1 MLQNCYNFYKI
12 KKFGEQKYFFGII
25 VFMNKI
31 IITATAES
39 IEQVQALLEVGV
51 DRIYVGE
58 KEFGLRLPHTFSYD

>member
-51 DRIYVGE
+51 RKGIWI
-58 KEFGLRLPHTFSYD
+58 TTSSYFLV